1 MEPREDRIVELSQ
14 RLCGEVEVGRR
25 EGMTEIEIGA
35 AIGLMLGRMV
45 PSADDRRHIEKFAAR
60 HERKSS

>member
-1 MEPREDRIVELSQ
+1 
-14 RLCGEVEVGRR
+14 
-25 EGMTEIEIGA
+25 MTEIEIGA